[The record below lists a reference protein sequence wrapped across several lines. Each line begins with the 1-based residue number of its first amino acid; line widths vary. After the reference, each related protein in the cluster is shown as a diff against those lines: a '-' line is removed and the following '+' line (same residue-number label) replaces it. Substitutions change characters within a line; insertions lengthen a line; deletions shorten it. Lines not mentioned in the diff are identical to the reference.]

1 MKKIFFIALFV
12 GSIFTLGA
20 CDNEESNDTPKLNQI
35 TLKINDN
42 EIKQCL

>member
-20 CDNEESNDTPKLNQI
+20 CDNEGSKDTPKLNQI
-35 TLKINDN
+35 TLKIDSHL
-42 EIKQCL
+42 IVCL